1 MTMITEQI
9 NSQTRSAEALSVLK
23 KVFGYDSFRGQQ
35 AEVVDHVTGG
45 GDAFVL
51 MPTGAGKSLCFQIP
65 ALLRSGV
72 TIVVS
77 PLIALMEDQVGAL
90 RENGVR
96 AAMLNSSQTPAEQA
110 KVQADIESGRLDLVY
125 MAPERLVTS
134 GTLQLL
140 ARVPVSLFAIDE
152 AHCVSAWG
160 HDFRPEYL
168 GLSLLND
175 QFPHVPRVALTA
187 TADQRTQAEIVERLN
202 LHDARVFI
210 AGFDRPNIKYQVVP
224 RDNGKRQL
232 LKFIEEEHSGQSGI
246 VYCLSRKRT
255 EETAA
260 WLTEA
265 GYDAL
270 PYHAGMD
277 ASARRRNQ
285 EKFLREDGLIMVATV
300 AFGMGIDKPNVRF
313 VAHLDLPKSIEAYYQ
328 ETGRAGRDGLPSDA
342 WMLFGM
348 GDAVTQ
354 RRFIDDSEADE
365 AHKRIERGKLNAL
378 VGLCETTACR
388 RRVLLAYFG
397 QDSPETCGNC
407 DACLSP
413 AELWDGS
420 LVARKALYVIGATGQ
435 RFGAQHLIDV
445 LRGKDSD
452 KVRQFGHDSLSA
464 FGKGGEL
471 SDREW
476 HSVMRQLISH
486 GMIHVD
492 LERYGSFKLT
502 ESGAGVLREKSL
514 IHLRRDTRPA
524 RKTRETRQA
533 SERTGAGAMSGHQQR
548 LFDALRAKRRE
559 IAQEHSV
566 PPYVIFHDATLNA
579 IAQAEPT
586 TLSELRGISGVGE
599 RKLEAYGRMIL
610 EVITECQI
618 ESER

>member
-1 MTMITEQI
+1 MPTIIEQTKQ
-9 NSQTRSAEALSVLK
+9 SGRSVDASSVLK
-23 KVFGYDSFRGQQ
+23 TVFGYDSFRGQQ
-35 AEVVDHVTGG
+35 ADVVEHVTAG

-65 ALLRSGV
+65 ALLRSGT

-96 AAMLNSSQTPAEQA
+96 AAMLNSSQTPATQA
-110 KVQADIESGRLDLVY
+110 QVLGDMESGRLDLVY
-125 MAPERLVTS
+125 MAPERLLTS
-134 GTLQLL
+134 GVLQLL
-140 ARVPVSLFAIDE
+140 DRIPVSLFAIDE

-168 GLSLLND
+168 GLSVLHD
-175 QFPHVPRVALTA
+175 RYPDVPRIALTA
-187 TADQRTQAEIVERLN
+187 TADQRTQNEIVERLN
-202 LHDARVFI
+202 LHEALVFL
-210 AGFDRPNIKYQVVP
+210 AGFDRPNIKYQVLP

-232 LKFIEEEHSGQSGI
+232 LNFIEQEHSGHSGI

-265 GYDAL
+265 GHDAL

-277 ASARRRNQ
+277 ADARRRNQ

-328 ETGRAGRDGLPSDA
+328 ETGRAGRDGMPSDA

-354 RRFIDDSEADE
+354 RRFIDDSDADE

-378 VGLCETTACR
+378 IGLCETTACR
-388 RRVLLAYFG
+388 RRVLLGYFG

-407 DACLSP
+407 DACLNP

-420 LVARKALYVIGATGQ
+420 LVARKALYLIGATGQ
-435 RFGAQHLIDV
+435 RFGAQHLIDI
-445 LRGKDSD
+445 LRGKQTD
-452 KVRQFGHDSLSA
+452 KTMQFGHETLSA

-471 SDREW
+471 SEREW
-476 HSVMRQLISH
+476 NSVMRQLVSH
-486 GMIHVD
+486 GMIYVD

-502 ESGAGVLREKSL
+502 EAGAGVLRTKAT
-514 IHLRRDTRPA
+514 IYLRRDTRPA
-524 RKTRETRQA
+524 KKSREAKQPQERGGEQA
-533 SERTGAGAMSGHQQR
+533 LNHQQQS
-548 LFDALRAKRRE
+548 LFEALRAKRRE

-566 PPYVIFHDATLNA
+566 PPYVIFHDSTLNA
-579 IAQAEPT
+579 IAQAEPG
-586 TLSELRGISGVGE
+586 TLAELRGISGVGE

-610 EVITECQI
+610 EVI
-618 ESER
+618 SEHRGDSQ